1 MTTPNPQI
9 ANLGRPLGKQFAF
22 MGADGVFR
30 TADQINAAFAC
41 CRQLELAY
49 ELANPDTGGSGS
61 VNWSDVDLAREYAAD
76 AITNDE
82 QAAISARACNENQT
96 AAALDEPPLSYE
108 FKRADD
114 TEGGTP
120 D

>member
-1 MTTPNPQI
+1 MSVSAIRPKGKAYVFIGADMVPRTAEQI
-9 ANLGRPLGKQFAF
+9 A
-22 MGADGVFR
+22 
-30 TADQINAAFAC
+30 AAFAC

-49 ELANPDTGGSGS
+49 ELSNPDNGGSGS
-61 VNWSDVDLAREYAAD
+61 VNWSDVDQAREHAAD

-82 QAAISARACNENQT
+82 QAAISAQAYKSNHP
-96 AAALDEPPLSYE
+96 DEPTPVYE

>member
-1 MTTPNPQI
+1 MSVSAIRPKGKAYVFIGADMVPRTAEQI
-9 ANLGRPLGKQFAF
+9 A
-22 MGADGVFR
+22 
-30 TADQINAAFAC
+30 AAFAC

-49 ELANPDTGGSGS
+49 ELSNPDNGGSGS
-61 VNWSDVDLAREYAAD
+61 VNWSDVDLAREHAAD
-76 AITNDE
+76 AITNEE
-82 QAAISARACNENQT
+82 QAAISARAYSENQRE
-96 AAALDEPPLSYE
+96 AALDEPLPEYE